1 MGWGL
6 GGSRARAGRGF
17 FLAPYYWQKG
27 KRRTPLWR
35 QSHFRFQEA
44 LRLLKT
50 FKTGGL
56 LDSPGEANMQ
66 LQFTELGGEPE
77 PMPAMAP
84 FAMRNEGLVYN
95 RGTTRGSGVLES
107 TAPAAP
113 VAHAQPKPVVHVN
126 AAPPNLPHQ
135 CAAPAAPT
143 PCAPPTQCPTHTPCA
158 APAAPTPC
166 APCPSAIGNAGLPPW
181 LVYALLIAN
190 VVTIVMCLAL
200 VTRRK

>member
-1 MGWGL
+1 
-6 GGSRARAGRGF
+6 
-17 FLAPYYWQKG
+17 
-27 KRRTPLWR
+27 
-35 QSHFRFQEA
+35 
-44 LRLLKT
+44 
-50 FKTGGL
+50 
-56 LDSPGEANMQ
+56 MQ

-107 TAPAAP
+107 TAPVPQAP
-113 VAHAQPKPVVHVN
+113 PKPVVHVN
-126 AAPPNLPHQ
+126 AAPPNLQSHQ
-135 CAAPAAPT
+135 CAAPT
-143 PCAPPTQCPTHTPCA
+143 PCAPPTQCATHTPCA
-158 APAAPTPC
+158 APAAPC
-166 APCPSAIGNAGLPPW
+166 APCPSAIETTGLPQW